1 MPRVTATAL
10 GILGLAAFLAPLAP
24 AQFEGRGMVIGP
36 GSTPIGDM
44 ERGAGIRAM
53 GAGIYNYYTAMGDS
67 IEADTWMRLN
77 NYIFTSVREASMRE
91 SQRIAARLAKT
102 RQNYNEILDRLVNN
116 PEFKDVRRG
125 GALNAVYLEL
135 ANPQITESA
144 FRLNP
149 VRLPGENIRTI
160 PFFYA
165 KEDAT
170 FSLGRL
176 TARGKWPVGLRGD
189 EFAAER
195 RAYERAVDAALEQQ
209 IEGKLSREA
218 IQAIETAVRDVS
230 IKLDVAVGPSRDKV
244 YLEARNYI
252 RRLESTKE
260 LFKRREIEQILGEV
274 DKYAGTT
281 VHDLV
286 LFMKRNNLRF
296 GVPDEIGDEQSLY
309 ARLHASLEQQLDL
322 VRVPRAESKK

>member
-1 MPRVTATAL
+1 
-10 GILGLAAFLAPLAP
+10 
-24 AQFEGRGMVIGP
+24 MVIGP

-44 ERGAGIRAM
+44 QRGAGIMAM
-53 GAGIYNYYTAMGDS
+53 GAGMYNYYTAMGDS

-77 NYIFTSVREASMRE
+77 NYIFVGVREASMRE
-91 SQRIAARLAKT
+91 ERRIAARLEKT
-102 RQNYNEILDRLVNN
+102 RKNYDEILDRILNN

-125 GALNAVYLEL
+125 DALNAIYLEL

-144 FRLNP
+144 YRLSP
-149 VRLPGENIRTI
+149 VRLAGETVRGI

-170 FSLGRL
+170 FSLARL

-195 RAYERAVDAALEQQ
+195 RAYERAVDTALEQQ

-218 IQAIETAVRDVS
+218 VQAIETAVHDLSV
-230 IKLDVAVGPSRDKV
+230 KLDVVVGPSRDKV
-244 YLEARNYI
+244 YLEARNYL

-260 LFKRREIEQILGEV
+260 LFKRREIEQILAEI

-281 VHDLV
+281 VEDLIM
-286 LFMKRNNLRF
+286 FMKRNNLRF
-296 GVPDEIGDEQSLY
+296 GVPDEIGDEQTLYMRLY
-309 ARLHASLEQQLDL
+309 ASLDQQLDM
-322 VRVPRAESKK
+322 VRVPRAQTKQR